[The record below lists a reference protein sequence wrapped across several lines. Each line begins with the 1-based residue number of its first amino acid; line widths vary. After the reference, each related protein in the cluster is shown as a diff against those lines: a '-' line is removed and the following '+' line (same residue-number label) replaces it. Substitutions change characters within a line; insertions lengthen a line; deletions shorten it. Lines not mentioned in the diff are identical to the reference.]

1 MIFDINILLFRTPCA
16 GKTACFFNCIPL
28 LVLWLHFGCQ
38 ISTTVRVHV
47 TTCQHVKI
55 YLVFFQCTCPVGY
68 TGSGLAEDNCLGE
81 FSATTPINAMLNLL
95 GNKLATKRSTDVQR
109 YNNDSRVVLIWHA

>member
-1 MIFDINILLFRTPCA
+1 MSDINNCP
-16 GKTACFFNCIPL
+16 GACNNMSTCEDIP
-28 LVLWLHFGCQ
+28 G
-38 ISTTVRVHV
+38 
-47 TTCQHVKI
+47 
-55 YLVFFQCTCPVGY
+55 FFQCTCPVGY